1 MPQVV
6 LSAIPPQNERIFSE
20 NRIGVLFANT
30 VIGIESIVKPVTT
43 LLPYKTRN
51 HDRQI
56 QGITQIRGEILPS

>member
-6 LSAIPPQNERIFSE
+6 LSAIPPQNERNFSE

-43 LLPYKTRN
+43 LQPYKTRN